1 MQLAGRLGVGCYFVA
16 ISGRDL
22 DGIVAGSGEWRVIHH
37 RESGCRM
44 DAKSA
49 RHTGVSGTTYLHREA
64 RL

>member
-1 MQLAGRLGVGCYFVA
+1 
-16 ISGRDL
+16 
-22 DGIVAGSGEWRVIHH
+22 VIHH

-49 RHTGVSGTTYLHREA
+49 RHAGVFGRTYLRREA